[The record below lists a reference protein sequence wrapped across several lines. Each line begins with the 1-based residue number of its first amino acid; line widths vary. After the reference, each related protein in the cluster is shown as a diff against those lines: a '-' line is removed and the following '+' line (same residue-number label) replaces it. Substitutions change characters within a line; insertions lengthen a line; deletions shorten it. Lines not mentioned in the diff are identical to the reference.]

1 MIRLVLK
8 SRAAAAACLLAGLAL
23 LASACGGSPP
33 AYVYHYVLN
42 YPPPAPVEQSQR
54 LQAAL
59 KVERLGSLP
68 LVNTQKMLV
77 MLDGQEVTQITD
89 HRWQSYPADMVSSLL
104 SRDLQAARR
113 YKAVF
118 DPDSSQLP
126 RFRLEGGVIQFM
138 EKQGKGGNRAVLRL
152 ELTLLDNH
160 QHDVLKQVMYQKGYA
175 HGVPLAGGGGP
186 ALAQAM
192 SQALAALSPRIRS
205 DLAAA
210 IAARLAEPDPKQD
223 KSGK

>member
-1 MIRLVLK
+1 MIRLVCK
-8 SRAAAAACLLAGLAL
+8 SPAAAFACLLAGLAL

-42 YPPPAPVEQSQR
+42 YPPPAPVEQAQR
-54 LQAAL
+54 LDAAL

-77 MLDGQEVTQITD
+77 MLGGHEVSQISD

-104 SRDLQAARR
+104 SRDLQAGRR

-118 DPDSSQLP
+118 GPDSSQLP
-126 RFRLEGGVIQFM
+126 RFRLEGGVVQFV

-152 ELTLLDNH
+152 ELTLLDDH
-160 QHDVLKQVMYQKGYA
+160 QQDVLKQVMYQKSYA
-175 HGVPLAGGGGP
+175 HAAPLAGGGGA

-192 SQALAALSPRIRS
+192 SQAMAALSPQARS
-205 DLAAA
+205 DLATA
-210 IAARLAEPDPKQD
+210 ISARLAEPDPKQD
-223 KSGK
+223 KGGK